1 MANTNKERIR
11 WFKAQ
16 FFTKLQA
23 ATKDTPFSIDL
34 LCAIAMQETGY
45 IWGRLYSAM
54 SVDQV
59 LELCVGDTLDEQQG
73 RSVFPLDKADLLSQ
87 ANGQAIFDIA
97 RAALISLSNYIP
109 EYRSDA
115 RDPQAFCHGFGVFQ
129 YDLQFSLDN
138 ASFFLQK
145 KWCSFDACLRIL
157 MEELASALDRA
168 YPTGKTSL
176 TDEEMVYVAIAYNKG
191 SVNFAKHFKQGHF
204 DGEKYYGEYIWAY
217 LNISKCIDVA
227 SGQQRYIE
235 SDPNNVGSVAA
246 WQNILNGCGYLP
258 TLRITGFLPLD
269 KGTLDATKRFQKN
282 LGLQETGTVD
292 LDTWRAGLR
301 HAKLAGWSPV
311 TPEITRIG
319 RRIDQHYTHVLDYV
333 RQPDSRTCQSAC
345 IAKVLGKQTEEEVFS
360 IHDELEKIGI
370 PGDHEV
376 MAEYLKTRV
385 SSYSFLLNGSLD
397 DAKEALD
404 DGCVIITHGWFTPSG
419 HVICIIGYEADPST
433 LSYRFIVDDP
443 WAEFDFPN
451 ATFLAKSGNNV
462 RYSSYG
468 VYAYCVRSQSYEHAT
483 ELYASRALDS
493 SHKGAWLHIIKN

>member
-1 MANTNKERIR
+1 MPNTNIERIR
-11 WFKAQ
+11 WFKTQ
-16 FFTKLQA
+16 FYTELQG
-23 ATKDTPFSIDL
+23 ATKDTLFSIDL

-54 SVDQV
+54 NVDQV

-73 RSVFPLDKADLLSQ
+73 RGAFPRDKADLLSL

-115 RDPQAFCHGFGVFQ
+115 RDPQAFCHGFGIFQ
-129 YDLQFSLDN
+129 YDLQFSLEN

-145 KWCSFDACLRIL
+145 KWCSFDACLSIL
-157 MEELASALDRA
+157 MEELANALERA
-168 YPTGKTSL
+168 YPRGKISL

-191 SVNFAKHFKQGHF
+191 SVNFAKGFKQGHS
-204 DGEKYYGEYIWAY
+204 DGRKYYGEYIWEY
-217 LNISKCIDVA
+217 LNIAKSIDVA
-227 SGQQRYIE
+227 SDERRTIE
-235 SDPNNVGSVAA
+235 SDPNNVGSVSA

-258 TLRITGFLPLD
+258 TLRITGSFPLD
-269 KGTLDATKRFQKN
+269 KETLDATKRFQKS

-301 HAKLAGWSPV
+301 HAKLPGWSSV

-319 RRIDQHYTHVLDYV
+319 RRIDPHSTHILDYV

-345 IAKVLGKQTEEEVFS
+345 IAKVIGQQTEAEVFS
-360 IHDELEKIGI
+360 IRDELEEIGI
-370 PGDHEV
+370 PGAHEV

-397 DAKEALD
+397 EAKEALD

-419 HVICIIGYEADPST
+419 HVISIIGYEADPST